1 MRVEVSIDRNLS
13 LPAHFE
19 QRLYSVLSEQ
29 LNRYFDEPSVLI
41 KRGANGLSVSR
52 ATKEERERVEEI
64 LQEVWESA
72 DEWLEE

>member
-19 QRLYSVLSEQ
+19 QRLHSVLCEQ

>member
-19 QRLYSVLSEQ
+19 QRLHSVLSEQ
-29 LNRYFDEPSVLI
+29 LNRYFYEPSVLI

>member
-19 QRLYSVLSEQ
+19 QRLHTVLSEQ
-29 LNRYFDEPSVLI
+29 LNRYFDEPNVFI
-41 KRGANGLSVSR
+41 KRGANGLSVLR
-52 ATKEERERVEEI
+52 ASKEERDKVEEI

-72 DEWLEE
+72 DEWLSE

>member
-19 QRLYSVLSEQ
+19 QRLHSVLSEQ
-29 LNRYFDEPSVLI
+29 LNRYFDEPNVLI

>member
-19 QRLYSVLSEQ
+19 QRLHSVLSEQ

-41 KRGANGLSVSR
+41 KRSANGLSVSR

>member
-19 QRLYSVLSEQ
+19 QRLHSVLSEQ
-29 LNRYFDEPSVLI
+29 LNRYFDAPSVLI
-41 KRGANGLSVSR
+41 KRGANGFSVSR